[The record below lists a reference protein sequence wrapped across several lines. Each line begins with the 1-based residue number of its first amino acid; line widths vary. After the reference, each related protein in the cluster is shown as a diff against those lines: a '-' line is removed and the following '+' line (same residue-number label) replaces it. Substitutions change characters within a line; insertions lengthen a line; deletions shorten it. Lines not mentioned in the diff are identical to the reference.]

1 MTEPSPPRRM
11 RRYAQGTDV
20 HPIRTRSEIES
31 LVTKH
36 GATGYVAGWHDNKA
50 RVMFE
55 MRGRRI
61 RFEIALLPVGDP
73 RFTRR
78 GYNVVP
84 PAKAKAAFEQYE
96 REQWRLL
103 LMLIK
108 GKLEAI
114 RNNAAIFDDEMLAY
128 TVMPNG
134 QTVGEWLHPQ
144 LETHLQNNQMPPLLT

>member
-1 MTEPSPPRRM
+1 MTTKRV
-11 RRYAQGTDV
+11 RRYAEGTDV
-20 HPIRTRSEIES
+20 HPIRTRSEIEV

-36 GATGYVAGWHDNKA
+36 GAEGFVAGWQGNKA

-55 MRGRRI
+55 MRGRRL
-61 RFEIALLPVGDP
+61 RFEIDLPPQDDP

-78 GYNVVP
+78 GYASVP
-84 PAKAKAAFEQYE
+84 VAKAKAAFEQYE

-114 RNNAAIFDDEMLAY
+114 RNNAAIFDDEMLPY
-128 TVMPNG
+128 TGMPNG
-134 QTVGEWLHPQ
+134 QTVAEWLSPQ
-144 LETHLQNNQMPPLLT
+144 LEDHLRNSTMPPLLPG